1 MYSTLDIVDDVARHQ
16 CIPNDGQITASLAK
30 YVDVFGEAHL
40 RRILEKYAAYY
51 NAASYYPSLQ
61 IDLAVDFVVLRG
73 MDRRLRTR
81 STRRFAASAWSVC
94 GEAQGLRADAKH
106 GSSPSQLH
114 PPVGLGRHAIRFG
127 NVRSSKNSKAN
138 RIETGE
144 LSGGIRR
151 NLFGGSRR
159 KIAKKIA
166 DHRQS

>member
-51 NAASYYPSLQ
+51 NAASYCPSLYVT
-61 IDLAVDFVVLRG
+61 DTNRSGCRFRCPAG

-127 NVRSSKNSKAN
+127 NMRSSKNSKAN

-151 NLFGGSRR
+151 NLFGGSQR
-159 KIAKKIA
+159 KIAKKIV
-166 DHRQS
+166 